1 MIKVII
7 EREVAEG
14 LEEPYEKAIGELLHV
29 MTRARGYISGE
40 SLVDTRH
47 PNHFFVIARWSDEA
61 AWDEWS
67 HSEDRKDLLNAI
79 APFLQT
85 DEKFTVLRQLSFH
98 QYSK

>member
-7 EREVAEG
+7 ERVVAEG
-14 LEEPYEKAIGELLHV
+14 LEVHYEKAISELLSV

-40 SLVDTRH
+40 SLVDIRH
-47 PNHFFVIARWSDEA
+47 PNHYIVVARWSDED
-61 AWDEWS
+61 AWDEWF
-67 HSEDRKDLLNAI
+67 HSQDRQHLLNAI

-98 QYSK
+98 QYSR